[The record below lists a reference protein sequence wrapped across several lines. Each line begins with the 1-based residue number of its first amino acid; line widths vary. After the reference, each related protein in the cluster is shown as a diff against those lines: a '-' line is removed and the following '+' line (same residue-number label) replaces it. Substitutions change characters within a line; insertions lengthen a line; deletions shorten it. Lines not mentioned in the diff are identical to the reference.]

1 MFAGVGASY
10 LTRTNSTLNAIS
22 GCAPNTPP
30 RPLIG
35 SVWLYRYLIPSK
47 QRGRPAGRPAI
58 LIGKTNGFFFFL
70 QSLLPG
76 KSRVGC
82 VKSVILGAKI
92 DCSRVSEG
100 LIR

>member
-1 MFAGVGASY
+1 MLTGVE
-10 LTRTNSTLNAIS
+10 NSTLNAIS

-58 LIGKTNGFFFFL
+58 LIGKTNGF
-70 QSLLPG
+70 
-76 KSRVGC
+76 SRHPQQE
-82 VKSVILGAKI
+82 AKVQLRF
-92 DCSRVSEG
+92 S
-100 LIR
+100 